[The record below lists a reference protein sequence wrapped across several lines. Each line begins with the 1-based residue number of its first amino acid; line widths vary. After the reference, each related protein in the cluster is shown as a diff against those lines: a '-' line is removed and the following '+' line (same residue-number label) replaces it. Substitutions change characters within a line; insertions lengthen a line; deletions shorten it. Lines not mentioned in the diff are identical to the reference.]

1 MFSFYIHWN
10 TFYLS
15 SIVPHLFSLI
25 CAQSFCSIYIIL
37 QYFLHHLAWLILFT
51 IHILWR
57 HVFSSNVYYELLHC
71 RFHWIIARNER
82 IVFILYFT
90 HILFSS
96 YTLPH
101 TSFYLYFDLHIILM
115 THISHLILYVR
126 IYYIT
131 YSLLPHLLVA
141 SHNADYQ

>member
-1 MFSFYIHWN
+1 MYPPLSRIYSPWFMRNCFVLLYFSIFFI
-10 TFYLS
+10 
-15 SIVPHLFSLI
+15 
-25 CAQSFCSIYIIL
+25 IY
-37 QYFLHHLAWLILFT
+37 AWLILFT

-71 RFHWIIARNER
+71 RFHWVIVRNER

-90 HILFSS
+90 HIPFSS

-101 TSFYLYFDLHIILM
+101 TSFYLYFDLHIILIAH
-115 THISHLILYVR
+115 TSHLILYVR
-126 IYYIT
+126 IYSIT
-131 YSLLPHLLVA
+131 YSLLPHLLFA